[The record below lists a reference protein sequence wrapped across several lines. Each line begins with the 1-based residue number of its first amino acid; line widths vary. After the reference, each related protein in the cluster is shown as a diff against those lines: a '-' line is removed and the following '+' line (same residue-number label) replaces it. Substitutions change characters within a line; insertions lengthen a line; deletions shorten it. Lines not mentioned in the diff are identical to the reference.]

1 MNESRTP
8 HPTALLISTT
18 VVYYLLDWV
27 KDIYLYARF
36 GPADL
41 DPFYGSYAI
50 FDAAVNVS
58 MLTAIAAVMMPA
70 MAGAFRQGGERL
82 VERLGT
88 TVLVFAAAALSA
100 VAAAA
105 AFFAPGVLAIY
116 GFPPSPEG
124 VLIARL
130 VFAVL
135 PLWGVEKIVRLILE
149 HRGRFGPPVAASLIV
164 RVVFLAV
171 VFASASSWGAVG
183 AGAGTLAGA
192 AASVLFLAV
201 AYFVTGARLRA
212 PLVPWRE
219 RLEHRWLPPL
229 LMLWLANLVA
239 QSPFVDLIF
248 ASYFERGSL
257 SLLRL
262 GARIYDVPIALFCV
276 SVGTAIF
283 PRMCDA
289 AASGDRAALQR
300 HIETGMRRAMYFVL
314 PSMFGLVA
322 LARPLVQVIYRRG
335 EFTENDA
342 GIVAGCL
349 TAYSLGLFAAGMRPL
364 LQRAVYA
371 VRKHAWL
378 IPVEIAT
385 LILNVAFNYVF
396 AILLGWG
403 ILGLAA
409 STSVVSFAMLAVWW
423 ILTRRLVGVEHMR
436 TLRPALTRMAGCA
449 AFMCAACVIA
459 WRSTAPAVYPG
470 APATALRLAAVVAFG
485 AALYFAG
492 TAALGLEEYAD
503 CRSLLR
509 KFLSRAEPP
518 ER

>member
-1 MNESRTP
+1 MNETRTA

-18 VVYYLLDWV
+18 VVYYLLDWI

-36 GPADL
+36 GPAKL

-70 MAGAFRQGGERL
+70 MAGAYRQGGERL

-88 TVLVFAAAALSA
+88 TVLVFAAAALSV
-100 VAAAA
+100 VAAGAA
-105 AFFAPGVLAIY
+105 VFAPSVLAIY
-116 GFPPSPEG
+116 GFRPTSEG
-124 VLIARL
+124 ILIARL

-135 PLWGVEKIVRLILE
+135 PLWGVEKIIRLILE
-149 HRGRFGPPVAASLIV
+149 HKGRFGPPVAASLIV
-164 RVVFLAV
+164 RVVFLVV
-171 VFASASSWGAVG
+171 VFASASSWGPVS
-183 AGAGTLAGA
+183 AGAGSLAGA
-192 AASVLFLAV
+192 AASVLFLVV
-201 AYFVTGARLRA
+201 AYFVAGARLRA
-212 PLVPWRE
+212 PLVPGGE
-219 RLEHRWLPPL
+219 PLEHRWLPPL

-283 PRMCDA
+283 PRMCDVA
-289 AASGDRAALQR
+289 AAGDRAALQH

-335 EFTENDA
+335 EFSDRDA
-342 GIVAGCL
+342 GLVTGCL
-349 TAYSLGLFAAGMRPL
+349 VAYSLGLFAAGMRPL
-364 LQRAVYA
+364 LQRAAYA
-371 VRKHAWL
+371 VRKYAWL
-378 IPVEIAT
+378 ILIEVTT
-385 LILNVAFNYVF
+385 LVLNVVFNYVF

-403 ILGLAA
+403 ILGLAF
-409 STSVVSFAMLAVWW
+409 STTVVSLAMLVVWW
-423 ILTRRLVGVEHMR
+423 ILTKRFVGVEHMR
-436 TLRPALTRMAGCA
+436 TLRLALTKMAACA
-449 AFMCAACVIA
+449 AFMCAACIIA
-459 WRSTAPAVYPG
+459 WRSIAPEPG
-470 APATALRLAAVVAFG
+470 GVAGALRLAAVVAFG

-492 TAALGLEEYAD
+492 TSALGLEEYAD

-509 KFLSRAEPP
+509 KFLSRGEPS